1 MTSKRAPGIQNSLWS
16 ISQNR
21 RGGAH
26 VTGVLLLGCPSNDSG
41 SDPAIQQQAWHMAV
55 IRVVMAQRGRVGN
68 TSSDELYFK
77 KCVRQASST
86 SELKMLPFIELLM
99 SLRLKVS
106 LAHTCKIWVSKV
118 GLVRSSTSEIE
129 SITRTRR
136 RLWGLSRNSTETV
149 YLVNHLFNTCTPVHI

>member
-1 MTSKRAPGIQNSLWS
+1 
-16 ISQNR
+16 
-21 RGGAH
+21 
-26 VTGVLLLGCPSNDSG
+26 
-41 SDPAIQQQAWHMAV
+41 MAV
-55 IRVVMAQRGRVGN
+55 IRVVMAQRVRVGN
-68 TSSDELYFK
+68 TSSSDELYFK

-106 LAHTCKIWVSKV
+106 LAHTCKILWVSKV